1 MLNYSQSPA
10 IHHIEE
16 IYYNKGK
23 KLIRETEVFFKEGTT
38 VEEVL
43 GYDNK
48 NNSFLCIMKPHQP
61 DPESD
66 FVSWSTYYKYVVE
79 GVSEVVYES
88 DTVLPEIYIFNSSES
103 NINKV
108 HIDSSAWKDLDLLV
122 YVQSVAELM

>member
-1 MLNYSQSPA
+1 MLDYSKSPA

-48 NNSFLCIMKPHQP
+48 HNSFLCIMKPHQP
-61 DPESD
+61 DSESD
-66 FVSWSTYYKYVVE
+66 YVSWSTYYKYVVE

-88 DTVLPEIYIFNSSES
+88 DKVLPEIYIYNSSES
-103 NINKV
+103 NTSKV
-108 HIDSSAWKDLDLLV
+108 HIDSSAWEDLDLLV